1 MFIRLLR
8 ILANIEEEIKSNV
21 PVSVV
26 NDFYT
31 AGKQQMQEY
40 LGQFEMGPDGLDWLG
55 DRISKYFADSGDLD
69 EAVHLAS
76 IDFVT
81 DNERYKELI
90 DTPWFEEIA
99 IAVRK
104 AVGYRDLDESG
115 QFRQPPLN
123 MPHLEKIQLAK
134 NEQELMQ
141 QVINGLEDA
150 EEIFVEDAA
159 RAYFREFEGR
169 VDVVENTPV
178 EKQQEPD
185 VEKEDDISVPDFIQE
200 PSDYSG
206 RYANALV

>member
-8 ILANIEEEIKSNV
+8 ILAEIEKELKSDL
-21 PVSVV
+21 PVSII

-40 LGQFEMGPDGLDWLG
+40 LGQFEMGSDGLDWLG
-55 DRISKYFADSGDLD
+55 DRISKYFADSNDLD

-81 DNERYKELI
+81 DNERYKEIL
-90 DTPWFEEIA
+90 DTPWFDAISIA
-99 IAVRK
+99 IRK
-104 AVGYRDLDESG
+104 AVGYTDLDESG
-115 QFRQPPLN
+115 RFSQPPLN
-123 MPHLEKIQLAK
+123 MPHLQKMQLGE
-134 NEQELMQ
+134 NEHELIR

-159 RAYFREFEGR
+159 RAYFREFEGL

-178 EKQQEPD
+178 EKQQGPD